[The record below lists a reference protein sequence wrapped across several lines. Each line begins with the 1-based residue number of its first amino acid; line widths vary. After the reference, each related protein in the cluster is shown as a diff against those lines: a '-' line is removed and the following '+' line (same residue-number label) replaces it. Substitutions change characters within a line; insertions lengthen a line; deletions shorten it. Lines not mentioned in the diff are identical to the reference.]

1 MDIVEN
7 YLYFKRKWLVKLIYQ
22 VSSLYDTPLDNLK
35 WEKDIDEFLEDCIDG
50 YLQDLTI
57 SDEILSES
65 VFEIDENLL
74 NQIDI
79 NLFKI
84 VLSTFN
90 KPKYIMSN
98 YNFLNLIFITI
109 LLESTIDIY
118 RLSFETL
125 RKDEVE
131 DILENNIIGLSF
143 IKYKKKSRK
152 LNLIYSYLEYL
163 NKKQNEIFSLL
174 KKDDLRV
181 NFIKLINEIST
192 YITNYDFRITDLAN
206 YDDDIV
212 NEVYEDKLADKRL
225 VLITYKLLR
234 LNILL
239 NNEINGEKIDKV
251 LYVLNEGV
259 VDNKVLKEIN
269 GCSINKEVN
278 NKILLVSN
286 NLNKTYKTKLDMAYY
301 LKDNKK
307 IKAVSIL
314 KDKRIVVN
322 KSFWNKNKKDEKRFI
337 ENNVKFITINDNI
350 NYLFE
355 RKEVRS

>member
-239 NNEINGEKIDKV
+239 NNEINDEKIDKV

-307 IKAVSIL
+307 IKDVSIL
-314 KDKRIVVN
+314 KDKIIVVN